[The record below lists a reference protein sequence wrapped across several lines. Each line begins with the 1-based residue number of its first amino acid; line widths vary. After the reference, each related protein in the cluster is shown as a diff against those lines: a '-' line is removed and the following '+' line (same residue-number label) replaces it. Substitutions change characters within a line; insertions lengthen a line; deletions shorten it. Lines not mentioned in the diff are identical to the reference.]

1 MTKRLSDLPSQGAAL
16 SAAIA
21 RQQLDLRKISRVVD
35 TRSIFRD
42 LERMQRIALTSSIV
56 RDLERV
62 QRIAG
67 ASSTVRGLERIQRT
81 AVASSVVR
89 GIERIQLNAAASSF
103 VRNLERTQR
112 LAGTR
117 SAVRGLERIQ
127 RLAVSSSVF
136 RDVRRIGMALSENNI
151 AKDCRRIADA
161 LQTQQQRAIS
171 AQRLLMRSTAFDALK
186 RIKRA
191 TELRQSQLRSF
202 ARAASTSSFANAVKR
217 MNLAFSGSAF
227 AKDLQR
233 VTDAGRLMQAQADA
247 ARLALGA
254 APDFSPIERVGFSLF
269 SGLHQSLTA
278 VAETVPFPRPQDTQE
293 AARAVN
299 TDSATAASSPDAAG
313 AVSEEARVE
322 WRVTV
327 FVAKLPTY
335 FPPLED
341 PPPKH
346 RLH

>member
-1 MTKRLSDLPSQGAAL
+1 MYNCHMPKRLSDLPSQGAAL

-42 LERMQRIALTSSIV
+42 LERMQRIA
-56 RDLERV
+56 
-62 QRIAG
+62 G
-67 ASSTVRGLERIQRT
+67 ASSTVRDLERIQRT
-81 AVASSVVR
+81 AAVS
-89 GIERIQLNAAASSF
+89 
-103 VRNLERTQR
+103 
-112 LAGTR
+112 

-127 RLAVSSSVF
+127 RVAVSSSVF

-151 AKDCRRIADA
+151 AKDCQRIAEA

-171 AQRLLMRSTAFDALK
+171 AQRLLLRSTAFDALK

-191 TELRQSQLRSF
+191 TELRQRQLRSI
-202 ARAASTSSFANAVKR
+202 ALTVSTSPFANAVER

-227 AKDLQR
+227 AKDFQR
-233 VTDAGRLMQAQADA
+233 ITDAGRLMQAQVDA
-247 ARLALGA
+247 ARRTLRAV
-254 APDFSPIERVGFSLF
+254 PDFSPMERMGFSLS
-269 SGLHQSLTA
+269 SGLRQSLTA
-278 VAETVPFPRPQDTQE
+278 AAETVPFPSPQDAKE
-293 AARAVN
+293 AARAAN
-299 TDSATAASSPDAAG
+299 IDNAAAASSSDTVG
-313 AVSEEARVE
+313 AVSEEAHIE
-322 WRVTV
+322 WKITV